1 MKNRL
6 TELFEKKKKDV
17 LAVYYTAGYPSLHDT
32 EIIGKTL
39 IEAGTDIIEIGIP
52 FSDPIADGPVIQA
65 SNKEALDK
73 GMQVSLLLEQ
83 VKALRSQVSAPI
95 VLMGYLNP
103 VYQYGIH
110 KFLNDAKAAGVDGLI
125 LPDLPAKE
133 FEDNFKAT
141 CESLDLS
148 VIFLLTPTTSAE
160 RRHKVD
166 QLSTGFIYAVSASS
180 TTGNSKSFDEN
191 QLHYFETLKTQKWRS
206 PVLIGFGISNHETF
220 SQACQYSAGAI
231 VGSAFIKALEQSKDI
246 KQTIQTFVKA
256 LRGNL

>member
-52 FSDPIADGPVIQA
+52 FSDPIADGPIIQA
-65 SNKEALDK
+65 SNKVALDN

-83 VKALRSQVSAPI
+83 VKVLRSQVSAPI

-133 FEDNFKAT
+133 FEDNFKA
-141 CESLDLS
+141 
-148 VIFLLTPTTSAE
+148 
-160 RRHKVD
+160 
-166 QLSTGFIYAVSASS
+166 
-180 TTGNSKSFDEN
+180 
-191 QLHYFETLKTQKWRS
+191 
-206 PVLIGFGISNHETF
+206 
-220 SQACQYSAGAI
+220 
-231 VGSAFIKALEQSKDI
+231 
-246 KQTIQTFVKA
+246 
-256 LRGNL
+256 